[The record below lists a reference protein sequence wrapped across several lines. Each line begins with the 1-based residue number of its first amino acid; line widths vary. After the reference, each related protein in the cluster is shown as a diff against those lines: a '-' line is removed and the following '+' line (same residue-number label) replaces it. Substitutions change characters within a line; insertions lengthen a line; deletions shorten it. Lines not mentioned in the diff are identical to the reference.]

1 MKPLQN
7 KIGGTDIGKL
17 LRNCPYFE
25 SMIAA
30 KKFGRLRISPKFQFS
45 GKIFDIKSA
54 MQTKNIT
61 FLLVLLTLIYGA
73 SCASKETNSVAHN
86 NGDSTHLPPV
96 ETKSPNSD
104 YKPAFPEQTRIGG
117 VKTTTPYKVEKIA
130 GSLGAPFGIVTM
142 PDGRL
147 MVTLKSGYM
156 EIHDADGKLV
166 KKITGFPDVLFEG
179 QGGLLDVAFD
189 PNFGSNKM
197 IYWSYAEKY
206 QDGSLTAVAKGQLN
220 EAAGKVE
227 NVSVIFRATPPTNS
241 TLQYGSRLQF
251 DKDGNLFVSV
261 GEKSITSARV
271 QAQDLNSYL
280 GKIVKITTDGKP
292 AAGNPF
298 LNQTGA
304 KPEIFSYGHRNP
316 DGLDINPETGEL
328 WEAEFGPRGGDE
340 INLIHAGK
348 NYGWPVITYGI
359 EYSGEKVGE
368 GIQQKAGMEQPVY
381 YWDPVISPCGI
392 CFYKGDAIPEW
403 KNNLFVAALSG
414 KHVDR
419 LVIKDN
425 KVVGEERLLTDK
437 DQRFR
442 DVTYLNNMLYAITD
456 GGDIYRISKK

>member
-1 MKPLQN
+1 MK
-7 KIGGTDIGKL
+7 
-17 LRNCPYFE
+17 
-25 SMIAA
+25 A
-30 KKFGRLRISPKFQFS
+30 
-45 GKIFDIKSA
+45 
-54 MQTKNIT
+54 KNIFFSSIILMFVYMT
-61 FLLVLLTLIYGA
+61 
-73 SCASKETNSVAHN
+73 SCANKNSKPTVN
-86 NGDSTHLPPV
+86 NNTDTTQLPPV

-104 YKPAFPEQTRIGG
+104 YKPAFAGQTRIGG
-117 VKTTTPYKVEKIA
+117 VKTTTPYNVERIA
-130 GSLGAPFGIVTM
+130 RSIGPVFGIVPM

-147 MVTLKSGYM
+147 MITVKSGYM
-156 EIHDADGKLV
+156 EIHDANGQLV
-166 KKITGFPDVLFEG
+166 KKITGFPAVVFEG

-189 PNFGSNKM
+189 PNFASNKM
-197 IYWSYAEKY
+197 IYWSYAEK
-206 QDGSLTAVAKGQLN
+206 DEPGSLTAVAKGTLN

-227 NVSVIFRATPPTNS
+227 NVSVILRATPATNS
-241 TLQYGSRLQF
+241 TLQYGSRLIF
-251 DKDGNLFVSV
+251 DKDGNLFVSI

-271 QAQDLNSYL
+271 QAQQLDSYL

-292 AAGNPF
+292 APGNPF
-298 LNQTGA
+298 INKPGA
-304 KPEIFSYGHRNP
+304 KPEIYSYGHRNP
-316 DGLDINPETGEL
+316 DGLDIDPATGEL

-340 INLIHAGK
+340 INLIQPGK

-359 EYSGEKVGE
+359 EYSGDKVGE
-368 GIQQKAGMEQPVY
+368 GIQQKAGIEQPVY

-392 CFYKGDAIPEW
+392 CFYAGSAIPEW

-442 DVTYLNNMLYAITD
+442 DVAYLNNMLYAITD